1 MPQSFSL
8 STEYIDLLQF
18 LKATGIAM
26 TGGEAKA
33 IVDEGLVKVND
44 EPESRRRRN
53 IELSSAE
60 QWASHFVHG
69 LRRVPSPRRPP
80 AAGYIRHVGGMQVM
94 AGVARY
100 SMYLLVHIASRYMYL
115 LVGSRYLHV
124 AVRYY
129 SCRKPSYYRS
139 YM

>member
-44 EPESRRRRN
+44 EPESRRRRK
-53 IELSSAE
+53 
-60 QWASHFVHG
+60 
-69 LRRVPSPRRPP
+69 LRDGDRVL
-80 AAGYIRHVGGMQVM
+80 
-94 AGVARY
+94 VA
-100 SMYLLVHIASRYMYL
+100 LTTPEDWLIQA
-115 LVGSRYLHV
+115 
-124 AVRYY
+124 
-129 SCRKPSYYRS
+129 
-139 YM
+139 